1 MVMGLPTSLAEGTWG
16 RSARSFPGLAVA
28 LVWVALA
35 MLSAACGGGTA
46 NLATASPETGAEA
59 PLKVDASTLKLLQ
72 TPTKAFQLSLVE
84 HGELTFTAYDRLA
97 HAYMQCVSDG
107 GARLQDSEIMAG
119 GSYSFEVYTPPD
131 PSGKVSAAVGA
142 CTDQFY
148 DPLMPDWSLEHQAPR
163 AAIEAG
169 NAALAECLRASGIT
183 IESEH
188 PGALDFQ
195 KIEAV
200 GGKLDPRFI
209 ACSQKV
215 THELK
220 LGPGFSGG

>member
-1 MVMGLPTSLAEGTWG
+1 MGLPTSLAEGTWG

-131 PSGKVSAAVGA
+131 PSGKVSARSARAPTSSTTHLCPTG
-142 CTDQFY
+142 
-148 DPLMPDWSLEHQAPR
+148 PLNIKHPGRRLKLETRHLPSAFER
-163 AAIEAG
+163 AASPSNPNI
-169 NAALAECLRASGIT
+169 RVRST
-183 IESEH
+183 S
-188 PGALDFQ
+188 
-195 KIEAV
+195 K
-200 GGKLDPRFI
+200 K
-209 ACSQKV
+209 
-215 THELK
+215 
-220 LGPGFSGG
+220 